1 MMLTKVKLYL
11 YGIFAAF
18 MAFAGVYLY
27 RKGKAD
33 AKSDHVRRRVEAMT
47 DAKENRHEIEN
58 SDDQRLVDILSGK
71 LRK

>member
-1 MMLTKVKLYL
+1 
-11 YGIFAAF
+11 
-18 MAFAGVYLY
+18 
-27 RKGKAD
+27 
-33 AKSDHVRRRVEAMT
+33 VEAMQ

>member
-1 MMLTKVKLYL
+1 MLTKVKLYL
-11 YGIFAAF
+11 YGIFATF

-27 RKGKAD
+27 RKGKTD
-33 AKSDHVRRRVEAMT
+33 AKADHVRRRVEAMQ